1 VDSPWVHTVDQ
12 AKYAASFRILRN
24 FSPSAVLSTHLPP
37 VTHDARSLFRTLLD
51 APQADVFI
59 GPDQAALEA
68 LLREFEP
75 ASP

>member
-1 VDSPWVHTVDQ
+1 
-12 AKYAASFRILRN
+12 
-24 FSPSAVLSTHLPP
+24 VLSTHLPP
-37 VTHDARSLFRTLLD
+37 VTSDTRGLFRTLLD

-68 LLREFEP
+68 VLREFEP